1 MNLPK
6 ELLPRYTY
14 EDYKNWQGDWE
25 LVEGIP
31 FALASPTVKHQ
42 RVLTKLLRYIDEALE
57 NCPQCEVLPDTDYIV
72 DEHTVLR
79 PDATVVCN
87 NKGEKIT
94 VTPKVVFEIVS
105 PSSARMDEITKK
117 GIYEREGVPFYV
129 LIYPNLRK
137 VKIFKLSPGGIY
149 KKLTDLSGGKFS
161 FDFGDCSFNL
171 DFDKILGEV

>member
-1 MNLPK
+1 MSLPK

-31 FALASPTVKHQ
+31 FALASPSVKHQ
-42 RVLTKLLRYIDEALE
+42 RVLAKLVRYIDEALE
-57 NCPQCEVLPDTDYIV
+57 ECPNCDVLPDTDYVV

-79 PDATVVCN
+79 PDVAVVCN
-87 NKGEKIT
+87 NRGDKIT

-105 PSSARMDEITKK
+105 PSTAKMDEITKK

-129 LIYPNLRK
+129 LVYPHLKK
-137 VKIFKLSPGGIY
+137 VKVFKLFSEGVY
-149 KKLTDLSGGKFS
+149 KKLIDLSGDRFS
-161 FDFGDCSFNL
+161 FDLEGCPFSL
-171 DFDKILGEV
+171 DFDKILEV